1 MDKAWLVA
9 QYAEI
14 KALSI
19 EAKGMEALNQHR
31 LQRGETIA
39 YDENAFF
46 EKAAEIRDIA
56 NMIMRNR

>member
-1 MDKAWLVA
+1 MEKAWLEA
-9 QYAEI
+9 QVAEI
-14 KALSI
+14 MAI
-19 EAKGMEALNQHR
+19 EIEIEGMKALNQHR